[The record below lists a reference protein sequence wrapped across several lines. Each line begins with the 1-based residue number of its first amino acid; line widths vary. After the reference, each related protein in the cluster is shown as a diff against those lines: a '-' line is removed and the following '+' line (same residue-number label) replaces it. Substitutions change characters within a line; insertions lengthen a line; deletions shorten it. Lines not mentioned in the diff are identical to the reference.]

1 MGPLVQF
8 IYFSRLNESAATRVS
23 KCKKGFAFF
32 SSDGAAQFDVDVK
45 KGLRA
50 VFDQYG
56 GEGSGGSM
64 GGLLNLKSHHQLLQ
78 VCGLLILA
86 RGSAILL
93 KDSLADPRQ
102 TENASE
108 ILAEFAIDALSA
120 EQAVKVLD
128 QRVDLQ

>member
-1 MGPLVQF
+1 MSLECQ
-8 IYFSRLNESAATRVS
+8 NE
-23 KCKKGFAFF
+23 KKGFAFF

-56 GEGSGGSM
+56 GGGSGGSM